1 MTCIVLLLPSLT
13 VLREDVRPR
22 SMENIDAAAATS
34 SLHSGTL
41 LRNRSG
47 LLGVGLNVERSE
59 DEVEAIAQ
67 HRQGWQYNVVNEAY
81 EAILQ
86 VRNAR

>member
-1 MTCIVLLLPSLT
+1 MTCIVLFLPPLT
-13 VLREDVRPR
+13 VLREDVSPR
-22 SMENIDAAAATS
+22 SVKNIDATS
-34 SLHSGTL
+34 RGCDTTAV
-41 LRNRSG
+41 LRNRRR
-47 LLGVGLNVERSE
+47 LLGVRLNVERSE